1 MGLFRVCEDLENMD
15 GLHMIFKIVKG
26 IILLNSPPI
35 LERIFKEEFI
45 VDIIGALEY
54 DPEITCVQHHREFL
68 KDHVVFKE
76 AIPIKDPIALAKI
89 HQTYRVGYLKD
100 VVLARVLD
108 DTTSATITSIIHAN
122 NAFVIAMLKDDNT
135 FIQELFARLKSPTT
149 SQESKKNLVGLVK
162 DILSFASLAIIG
174 VCEILN

>member
-1 MGLFRVCEDLENMD
+1 
-15 GLHMIFKIVKG
+15 
-26 IILLNSPPI
+26 
-35 LERIFKEEFI
+35 
-45 VDIIGALEY
+45 
-54 DPEITCVQHHREFL
+54 DPESTSVQHHRKFL

-76 AIPIKDPIALAKI
+76 AIPIKDPNALAKI

-108 DTTSATITSIIHAN
+108 DATCATINSIIHAN

-149 SQESKKNLVGLVK
+149 SQESKKNLVGLDK
-162 DILSFASLAIIG
+162 MSYHLLLSVIG
-174 VCEILN
+174 VCEILS